1 MRGSDTPQLGEKIC
15 DLGIH
20 EKRFLY
26 PKLLREAYLPAQR
39 FNVVKE
45 DEVRAALRGVGE
57 ILCHQLARVVNG
69 GGIPRPQREQLSV
82 RQGCTAACGTGE
94 GKVHL
99 YALEVER
106 QTLGT
111 TAVDGAFEQR
121 PQRAAGDGGADE
133 QHCALRGKDD
143 RAVEMVSLRVQAA
156 CKPAQKGETVGAR
169 RAVKICQHTVEAAPG
184 AFGGDGT
191 AEGIR
196 AHQRAGAVV
205 GEPHEPAAR
214 GIGRAAARQTAALT
228 DAGVNKGM
236 GYGEKIVRFRKDT
249 LYKKVWVMTYDPRIT
264 SPEGDRI
271 TRSVRDNY
279 RETAIEQFPIDA
291 YGKDSASVVIKVNKV
306 FDGSEKS
313 FNNVF
318 GSIGLPGSP
327 KKDLSKIESVK
338 SFPENIIV
346 KSLLSTS
353 HTEEGTTI
361 PLTVEI
367 TSNLVLLAREPMR
380 PRFSDDR
387 VGYFEIGHLY
397 FNDEQQKAEE
407 RAFINRWRLE
417 PKPEDVERYKKG
429 ELVEPQKPIELW
441 IDPAT
446 PPVWIP
452 YIKKGIVEWQEA
464 FEAAGFKNAIVAREV
479 TPDDRE
485 FDIDDVRYS
494 VVTYA
499 ASEMANAMG
508 PSVID
513 PRSGEII
520 EADIIWWHNVMS
532 ILHAWIR
539 LQTGAVDPAARG
551 NTLPT
556 EVMGNAVRFVSSHEL
571 GHSLGLKHNFG
582 ASYSVPVDSLR
593 SKSYTATNG
602 TASSIMDYARFNYVA
617 QPEDGITQLTPKIG
631 TYDKHAI
638 NWGYRWLD
646 VQDPHEEL
654 PTLNAWLREHENDPE
669 YWYGEQ
675 SREGIDPRSQ
685 SEDLSNDAVLASTY
699 GLKNLRRIIPHV
711 TDWTSEEGKLQYEG
725 GRLLMAIVF
734 QWLAYADHVKTNV
747 GGFYLNN
754 VVAGHDIDRYVPVPA
769 DYQRKSVKYLIDE
782 VFTTP
787 EWLFGAKAWDKAYA
801 QRSSP
806 VGQMEYAPYNFAREL
821 QYKTYYELLADQR
834 LVRMYEVEARQGRGA
849 KTYTPEQMM
858 DDITR
863 AVFIRPGGRSLSI
876 WERMS
881 QKNYVDALIV
891 SSNLTMVKTTKLGST
906 LRDHAHDGRGCTCS
920 LMQDAP
926 ELSLEP
932 LPRPEEIGLRTARNY
947 DMMQRVSETTSAK
960 RAEMRRLLTVVQGR
974 FQSGDQATRNHYRDL
989 ELRLK
994 EALRM
999 L

>member
-1 MRGSDTPQLGEKIC
+1 MLALATLLLLTAPTAEAKGKPGRKSKKTEAAAEKADTTKKEKKGYEELLKGAVT
-15 DLGIH
+15 DKGMFDVH
-20 EKRFLY
+20 RKGTDFLFEI
-26 PKLLREAYLPAQR
+26 PDSLMGRDILIVNKIS
-39 FNVVKE
+39 
-45 DEVRAALRGVGE
+45 GV
-57 ILCHQLARVVNG
+57 
-69 GGIPRPQREQLSV
+69 P
-82 RQGCTAACGTGE
+82 
-94 GKVHL
+94 
-99 YALEVER
+99 YALN
-106 QTLGT
+106 
-111 TAVDGAFEQR
+111 
-121 PQRAAGDGGADE
+121 
-133 QHCALRGKDD
+133 
-143 RAVEMVSLRVQAA
+143 
-156 CKPAQKGETVGAR
+156 
-169 RAVKICQHTVEAAPG
+169 
-184 AFGGDGT
+184 
-191 AEGIR
+191 
-196 AHQRAGAVV
+196 
-205 GEPHEPAAR
+205 
-214 GIGRAAARQTAALT
+214 

-407 RAFINRWRLE
+407 CAFINRWRLE

-446 PPVWIP
+446 PPVWVP

-593 SKSYTATNG
+593 SKNYTATNG

>member
-1 MRGSDTPQLGEKIC
+1 
-15 DLGIH
+15 
-20 EKRFLY
+20 
-26 PKLLREAYLPAQR
+26 
-39 FNVVKE
+39 
-45 DEVRAALRGVGE
+45 
-57 ILCHQLARVVNG
+57 
-69 GGIPRPQREQLSV
+69 
-82 RQGCTAACGTGE
+82 
-94 GKVHL
+94 
-99 YALEVER
+99 
-106 QTLGT
+106 
-111 TAVDGAFEQR
+111 
-121 PQRAAGDGGADE
+121 
-133 QHCALRGKDD
+133 
-143 RAVEMVSLRVQAA
+143 
-156 CKPAQKGETVGAR
+156 
-169 RAVKICQHTVEAAPG
+169 
-184 AFGGDGT
+184 
-191 AEGIR
+191 
-196 AHQRAGAVV
+196 
-205 GEPHEPAAR
+205 
-214 GIGRAAARQTAALT
+214 
-228 DAGVNKGM
+228 
-236 GYGEKIVRFRKDT
+236 
-249 LYKKVWVMTYDPRIT
+249 
-264 SPEGDRI
+264 
-271 TRSVRDNY
+271 
-279 RETAIEQFPIDA
+279 
-291 YGKDSASVVIKVNKV
+291 
-306 FDGSEKS
+306 
-313 FNNVF
+313 
-318 GSIGLPGSP
+318 
-327 KKDLSKIESVK
+327 
-338 SFPENIIV
+338 
-346 KSLLSTS
+346 
-353 HTEEGTTI
+353 
-361 PLTVEI
+361 
-367 TSNLVLLAREPMR
+367 
-380 PRFSDDR
+380 
-387 VGYFEIGHLY
+387 
-397 FNDEQQKAEE
+397 
-407 RAFINRWRLE
+407 
-417 PKPEDVERYKKG
+417 
-429 ELVEPQKPIELW
+429 
-441 IDPAT
+441 
-446 PPVWIP
+446 
-452 YIKKGIVEWQEA
+452 
-464 FEAAGFKNAIVAREV
+464 
-479 TPDDRE
+479 
-485 FDIDDVRYS
+485 
-494 VVTYA
+494 
-499 ASEMANAMG
+499 
-508 PSVID
+508 
-513 PRSGEII
+513 
-520 EADIIWWHNVMS
+520 MS

-593 SKSYTATNG
+593 SKTYTATNG

-646 VQDPHEEL
+646 VKDPHEEL

-685 SEDLSNDAVLASTY
+685 SEDLSNDAVQAGIY
-699 GLKNLRRIIPHV
+699 GTKNLRRIIPHV

-747 GGFYLNN
+747 GGFHLNN

-769 DYQRKSVKYLIDE
+769 DYQRRSVKYLIDE

-849 KTYTPEQMM
+849 KTYTPEQML

-891 SSNLTMVKTTKLGST
+891 SSNITMVKTTKMGST
-906 LRDHAHDGRGCTCS
+906 LRDHAHDGRGCACS
-920 LMQDAP
+920 LMQEAP
-926 ELSLEP
+926 ELNLEP
-932 LPRPEEIGLRTARNY
+932 LPRPEDIGLRTARNY

-974 FQSGDQATRNHYRDL
+974 FQSGDPATRNHYRDL

>member
-1 MRGSDTPQLGEKIC
+1 MNKRRLIGSMLALATLLLLTAPTAEAKGKPGRKSKKTEAAAEKADTTKKEKKGYEELLKGAVT
-15 DLGIH
+15 DKGMFDVH
-20 EKRFLY
+20 RKGTDFLFEI
-26 PKLLREAYLPAQR
+26 PDSLMGRDILIVNKIS
-39 FNVVKE
+39 
-45 DEVRAALRGVGE
+45 GV
-57 ILCHQLARVVNG
+57 
-69 GGIPRPQREQLSV
+69 P
-82 RQGCTAACGTGE
+82 
-94 GKVHL
+94 
-99 YALEVER
+99 YALN
-106 QTLGT
+106 
-111 TAVDGAFEQR
+111 
-121 PQRAAGDGGADE
+121 
-133 QHCALRGKDD
+133 
-143 RAVEMVSLRVQAA
+143 
-156 CKPAQKGETVGAR
+156 
-169 RAVKICQHTVEAAPG
+169 
-184 AFGGDGT
+184 
-191 AEGIR
+191 
-196 AHQRAGAVV
+196 
-205 GEPHEPAAR
+205 
-214 GIGRAAARQTAALT
+214 

-446 PPVWIP
+446 PPVWVP

-617 QPEDGITQLTPKIG
+617 QPEDHVPYVSPHIG
-631 TYDKHAI
+631 PYDRFAI
-638 NWGYRWLD
+638 EWGYRWYPDEETEKRQLRALLD
-646 VQDPHEEL
+646 SHTEKI
-654 PTLNAWLREHENDPE
+654 
-669 YWYGEQ
+669 YKYGEEQ
-675 SREGIDPRSQ
+675 SPREAVDPRSL
-685 SEDLSNDAVLASTY
+685 SEDLGDNAMKSAGY
-699 GLKNLRRIIPHV
+699 GIENLKRIVPEIV
-711 TDWTSEEGKLQYEG
+711 EWTTTGEEGQTYKNAAKLYAG
-725 GRLLMAIVF
+725 AVF
-734 QWLAYADHVKTNV
+734 QWGLYPYHVMANV
-747 GGFYLNN
+747 GGIYLE
-754 VVAGHDIDRYVPVPA
+754 
-769 DYQRKSVKYLIDE
+769 STE
-782 VFTTP
+782 V
-787 EWLFGAKAWDKAYA
+787 GD
-801 QRSSP
+801 
-806 VGQMEYAPYNFAREL
+806 GQ
-821 QYKTYYELLADQR
+821 
-834 LVRMYEVEARQGRGA
+834 
-849 KTYTPEQMM
+849 KTYTFVEKEKQKEAVQFLLDQYITYPAWLFDTSVSDYTYILKETPLGTLEQSPNAMYKNTLNYLLWDLLDNKRM
-858 DDITR
+858 VRMFENEFQNGEKAFTPVEMVDMLHKHIFKPTMAGKKLDVMTR
-863 AVFIRPGGRSLSI
+863 NL
-876 WERMS
+876 
-881 QKNYVDALIV
+881 QKSFVDALI
-891 SSNLTMVKTTKLGST
+891 TAAAEEEGVKINKRL
-906 LRDHAHDGRGCTCS
+906 HA
-920 LMQDAP
+920 
-926 ELSLEP
+926 P
-932 LPRPEEIGLRTARNY
+932 LPALNTTALPCNAHGCSSAMNGDNRNARLI
-947 DMMQRVSETTSAK
+947 DMYSTQINRVSDAISVK
-960 RAEMRRLLTVVQGR
+960 RGELMSILQLLKNKR
-974 FQSGDQATRNHYRDL
+974 NISDPATRFHYEDMI
-989 ELRLK
+989 LRIQT
-994 EALRM
+994 ALG
-999 L
+999 LTK

>member
-1 MRGSDTPQLGEKIC
+1 MLALATLLLLTAPTAEAKGKPGRKSKKTEAAAEKADTTKKEKKGYEELLKGAVT
-15 DLGIH
+15 DKGMFDVH
-20 EKRFLY
+20 RKGTDFLFEI
-26 PKLLREAYLPAQR
+26 PDSLMGRDILIVNKIS
-39 FNVVKE
+39 
-45 DEVRAALRGVGE
+45 GV
-57 ILCHQLARVVNG
+57 
-69 GGIPRPQREQLSV
+69 P
-82 RQGCTAACGTGE
+82 
-94 GKVHL
+94 
-99 YALEVER
+99 YALN
-106 QTLGT
+106 
-111 TAVDGAFEQR
+111 
-121 PQRAAGDGGADE
+121 
-133 QHCALRGKDD
+133 
-143 RAVEMVSLRVQAA
+143 
-156 CKPAQKGETVGAR
+156 
-169 RAVKICQHTVEAAPG
+169 
-184 AFGGDGT
+184 
-191 AEGIR
+191 
-196 AHQRAGAVV
+196 
-205 GEPHEPAAR
+205 
-214 GIGRAAARQTAALT
+214 

-446 PPVWIP
+446 PPVWVP

-754 VVAGHDIDRYVPVPA
+754 VVAGHRPLRAGSGRLPA
-769 DYQRKSVKYLIDE
+769 QERQIPHRRGVHHPRMA
-782 VFTTP
+782 VRRQ
-787 EWLFGAKAWDKAYA
+787 G
-801 QRSSP
+801 
-806 VGQMEYAPYNFAREL
+806 VGQGLCTAIVARGTDGIRPLQLRARTPVQDLLRTAGRPAAGPHVRGRSAAGARGEDLHARADDGRHHARRLHPPRRPLALDLGTDEPEELRRRADRLVEPDDGEDHQAGIDAPRPRARRARMH
-821 QYKTYYELLADQR
+821 LLAD
-834 LVRMYEVEARQGRGA
+834 A
-849 KTYTPEQMM
+849 
-858 DDITR
+858 
-863 AVFIRPGGRSLSI
+863 GRS
-876 WERMS
+876 R
-881 QKNYVDALIV
+881 V
-891 SSNLTMVKTTKLGST
+891 
-906 LRDHAHDGRGCTCS
+906 
-920 LMQDAP
+920 
-926 ELSLEP
+926 EP
-932 LPRPEEIGLRTARNY
+932 RTAA
-947 DMMQRVSETTSAK
+947 ET
-960 RAEMRRLLTVVQGR
+960 RGDRLAHGAQLR
-974 FQSGDQATRNHYRDL
+974 HDAARERNHVGQTG
-989 ELRLK
+989 
-994 EALRM
+994 
-999 L
+999 

>member
-1 MRGSDTPQLGEKIC
+1 MLALATLLLLTAPTAEAKGKPGRKSKKTEAAAEKADTTKKEKKGYEELLKGAVT
-15 DLGIH
+15 DKGMFDVH
-20 EKRFLY
+20 RKGTDFLFEI
-26 PKLLREAYLPAQR
+26 PDSLMGRDILIVNKIS
-39 FNVVKE
+39 
-45 DEVRAALRGVGE
+45 GV
-57 ILCHQLARVVNG
+57 
-69 GGIPRPQREQLSV
+69 P
-82 RQGCTAACGTGE
+82 
-94 GKVHL
+94 
-99 YALEVER
+99 YALN
-106 QTLGT
+106 
-111 TAVDGAFEQR
+111 
-121 PQRAAGDGGADE
+121 
-133 QHCALRGKDD
+133 
-143 RAVEMVSLRVQAA
+143 
-156 CKPAQKGETVGAR
+156 
-169 RAVKICQHTVEAAPG
+169 
-184 AFGGDGT
+184 
-191 AEGIR
+191 
-196 AHQRAGAVV
+196 
-205 GEPHEPAAR
+205 
-214 GIGRAAARQTAALT
+214 

-264 SPEGDRI
+264 SPESDRI

-446 PPVWIP
+446 PPVWVP

-646 VQDPHEEL
+646 VKDPHEEL

-782 VFTTP
+782 VFTP
-787 EWLFGAKAWDKAYA
+787 PRMAVRRQG
-801 QRSSP
+801 
-806 VGQMEYAPYNFAREL
+806 VGQGLCAAIVTRGTDGIRPLQLRARTPVQDLLRTAGRPAAGAHVRGRSAAGARGEDLHARADDGRHHARRLHPPRRPLALDLGTDEPEELRRRADRLVEPDDGEDHQAGIDAPRSRARRARMH
-821 QYKTYYELLADQR
+821 LLAD
-834 LVRMYEVEARQGRGA
+834 A
-849 KTYTPEQMM
+849 
-858 DDITR
+858 
-863 AVFIRPGGRSLSI
+863 GRS
-876 WERMS
+876 R
-881 QKNYVDALIV
+881 A
-891 SSNLTMVKTTKLGST
+891 
-906 LRDHAHDGRGCTCS
+906 
-920 LMQDAP
+920 
-926 ELSLEP
+926 EP
-932 LPRPEEIGLRTARNY
+932 RTAA
-947 DMMQRVSETTSAK
+947 ET
-960 RAEMRRLLTVVQGR
+960 RGDRLAHGAQLR
-974 FQSGDQATRNHYRDL
+974 HDAARERNHVGQTG
-989 ELRLK
+989 
-994 EALRM
+994 
-999 L
+999 

>member
-1 MRGSDTPQLGEKIC
+1 MLALATLLLLTAPTAEAKGKPGRKSKKTEAAAEKADTTKKEKKGYEELLKGAVT
-15 DLGIH
+15 DKGMFDVH
-20 EKRFLY
+20 RKGTDFLFEI
-26 PKLLREAYLPAQR
+26 PDSLMGRDILIVNKIS
-39 FNVVKE
+39 
-45 DEVRAALRGVGE
+45 GV
-57 ILCHQLARVVNG
+57 
-69 GGIPRPQREQLSV
+69 P
-82 RQGCTAACGTGE
+82 
-94 GKVHL
+94 
-99 YALEVER
+99 YALN
-106 QTLGT
+106 
-111 TAVDGAFEQR
+111 
-121 PQRAAGDGGADE
+121 
-133 QHCALRGKDD
+133 
-143 RAVEMVSLRVQAA
+143 
-156 CKPAQKGETVGAR
+156 
-169 RAVKICQHTVEAAPG
+169 
-184 AFGGDGT
+184 
-191 AEGIR
+191 
-196 AHQRAGAVV
+196 
-205 GEPHEPAAR
+205 
-214 GIGRAAARQTAALT
+214 

-446 PPVWIP
+446 PPVWVP

-782 VFTTP
+782 VFTP
-787 EWLFGAKAWDKAYA
+787 PRMAVRRQG
-801 QRSSP
+801 
-806 VGQMEYAPYNFAREL
+806 VGQGLCTAIVARGTDGIRPLQLRARTPVQDLLRTAGRPAAGPHVRGRSAAGARGEDLHARADDGRHHTRRLHPPRRPLALDLGTDEPEELRRRADRLVEPDDGEDHQAGIDAPRPRARRARMR
-821 QYKTYYELLADQR
+821 LLAD
-834 LVRMYEVEARQGRGA
+834 A
-849 KTYTPEQMM
+849 
-858 DDITR
+858 
-863 AVFIRPGGRSLSI
+863 GRS
-876 WERMS
+876 R
-881 QKNYVDALIV
+881 A
-891 SSNLTMVKTTKLGST
+891 
-906 LRDHAHDGRGCTCS
+906 
-920 LMQDAP
+920 
-926 ELSLEP
+926 EP
-932 LPRPEEIGLRTARNY
+932 RTAA
-947 DMMQRVSETTSAK
+947 ET
-960 RAEMRRLLTVVQGR
+960 RGDRLAHGAQLR
-974 FQSGDQATRNHYRDL
+974 HDAARERNHVGQTG
-989 ELRLK
+989 
-994 EALRM
+994 
-999 L
+999 

>member
-1 MRGSDTPQLGEKIC
+1 MLALATLLLLTAPTAEAKGKPGRKSKKTEAAAEKADTTKKEKKGYEELLKGAVT
-15 DLGIH
+15 DKGMFDVH
-20 EKRFLY
+20 RKGTDFLFEI
-26 PKLLREAYLPAQR
+26 PDSLMGRDILIVNKIS
-39 FNVVKE
+39 
-45 DEVRAALRGVGE
+45 GV
-57 ILCHQLARVVNG
+57 
-69 GGIPRPQREQLSV
+69 P
-82 RQGCTAACGTGE
+82 
-94 GKVHL
+94 
-99 YALEVER
+99 YALN
-106 QTLGT
+106 
-111 TAVDGAFEQR
+111 
-121 PQRAAGDGGADE
+121 
-133 QHCALRGKDD
+133 
-143 RAVEMVSLRVQAA
+143 
-156 CKPAQKGETVGAR
+156 
-169 RAVKICQHTVEAAPG
+169 
-184 AFGGDGT
+184 
-191 AEGIR
+191 
-196 AHQRAGAVV
+196 
-205 GEPHEPAAR
+205 
-214 GIGRAAARQTAALT
+214 

-446 PPVWIP
+446 PPVWVP

-754 VVAGHDIDRYVPVPA
+754 VVAGSGRLPA
-769 DYQRKSVKYLIDE
+769 QERQIPHRRGVHHPRMA
-782 VFTTP
+782 VRRQ
-787 EWLFGAKAWDKAYA
+787 G
-801 QRSSP
+801 
-806 VGQMEYAPYNFAREL
+806 VGQGLCAAIVARGTDGIRPLQLRARTPVQDLLRTAGRPAAGPHVRGRGAAGARGEDLHARADDGRHHTRRLHPPRRPLALDLGTDEPEELRRRADRLVEPDDGEDHQAGIDAPRPRARRARMR
-821 QYKTYYELLADQR
+821 LLAD
-834 LVRMYEVEARQGRGA
+834 A
-849 KTYTPEQMM
+849 
-858 DDITR
+858 
-863 AVFIRPGGRSLSI
+863 GRS
-876 WERMS
+876 R
-881 QKNYVDALIV
+881 A
-891 SSNLTMVKTTKLGST
+891 
-906 LRDHAHDGRGCTCS
+906 
-920 LMQDAP
+920 
-926 ELSLEP
+926 EP
-932 LPRPEEIGLRTARNY
+932 RTAA
-947 DMMQRVSETTSAK
+947 ET
-960 RAEMRRLLTVVQGR
+960 RGDRLAHGAQLR
-974 FQSGDQATRNHYRDL
+974 HDAARERNHVGQTG
-989 ELRLK
+989 
-994 EALRM
+994 
-999 L
+999 